1 MHISNLDIKTLT
13 IFSTVMRLR
22 NLSQTAVQLELTQ
35 PAISQAVTRLRKHF
49 GDALLVRTGRGM
61 EPTPRA
67 LELLE
72 AVDAI
77 LTIAHEQLDS
87 RAAFEPSQ
95 ARRTFSFFATDFGAT
110 LLLPKL
116 ASVLR
121 EEAPLVTVKAVTN
134 TLRPAK
140 QQLEAAEVDL
150 AVGGFTD
157 LGGSFYQQLLFRD
170 SYVCLAGSLF
180 VNTAAKLSKSAFRSA
195 SHVVV
200 APLPQ
205 GYGAVEELVRSEA
218 ESGRI
223 AIEVPNFLSLL
234 MVLRETDLLC
244 TVPARVGTAAGRLLG
259 LRTYEPPFA
268 LPSLNVKMF
277 WHERLHRDPAHRWF
291 RTLMDRLFRAK

>member
-22 NLSQTAVQLELTQ
+22 NLSHAALRLGLTQ
-35 PAISQAVTRLRKHF
+35 PAISQALSRLRKHF
-49 GDALLVRTGRGM
+49 GDALMVRTGRGM

-77 LTIAHEQLDS
+77 LAIAHEQLD
-87 RAAFEPSQ
+87 AKAHFDPHH
-95 ARRTFSFFATDFGAT
+95 ARRTFSFFATDFGAM

-116 ASVLR
+116 AGILHAES
-121 EEAPLVTVKAVTN
+121 PLVTARAVTN
-134 TLRPAK
+134 TLKPPG
-140 QQLEAAEVDL
+140 QQLDAAEVDL

-157 LGGSFYQQLLFRD
+157 LGGGYYQQLLFRD
-170 SYVCLAGSLF
+170 SYVCLAGSRFEHTSPRLGK
-180 VNTAAKLSKSAFRSA
+180 TAFRNA

-200 APLPQ
+200 APLPT
-205 GYGAVEELVRSEA
+205 GYGAVEDLVRNEA
-218 ESGRI
+218 QSGRI
-223 AIEVPNFLSLL
+223 GMEVPNFLSLL
-234 MVLRETDLLC
+234 MVLRETDMVC
-244 TVPARVGTAAGRLLG
+244 TVPARVGVAAGRLLG
-259 LRTYEPPFA
+259 LRTYEPPFV

-291 RTLMDRLFRAK
+291 RALMEQLFKAK

>member
-22 NLSQTAVQLELTQ
+22 NLSQAAVQLGLTQ
-35 PAISQAVTRLRKHF
+35 PAVSQAVTRLRKHF

-95 ARRTFSFFATDFGAT
+95 ARRTFTFFATDFGAT
-110 LLLPKL
+110 LFLPKL

-121 EEAPLVTVKAVTN
+121 EEAPLVYVKAVTN

-140 QQLEAAEVDL
+140 QQLEAADVDL

-157 LGGSFYQQLLFRD
+157 LGGSFYQQLLFKD
-170 SYVCLAGSLF
+170 SYVCLAGSRF
-180 VNTAAKLSKSAFRSA
+180 TNTSAKLSKAAFRSA

-200 APLPQ
+200 APLPV
-205 GYGAVEELVRSEA
+205 GYGVVEDFVRSEA
-218 ESGRI
+218 EPGRI
-223 AIEVPNFLSLL
+223 TIEVPNFLSLL

-244 TVPARVGTAAGRLLG
+244 TVPARIGTAAGRLLG
-259 LRTYEPPFA
+259 LRIYEPPFA

-291 RTLMDRLFRAK
+291 RTLMDRLFREK